1 MERNISEEKDQSAD
15 QREKKR
21 REDPKFAR
29 KSLRST
35 KNPKRK
41 RERIHNIPER
51 L

>member
-1 MERNISEEKDQSAD
+1 MKSKEKRSRE
-15 QREKKR
+15 REKNR
-21 REDPKFAR
+21 RKDPKFAR
-29 KSLRST
+29 KSLRSM

>member
-1 MERNISEEKDQSAD
+1 MKSNVEKKREEK
-15 QREKKR
+15 EKNR